1 MEKNDNSVTG
11 KDTFYYMNW
20 NCVKKLL
27 DFFFCFVVK
36 KESIELLILPKLLIY
51 LFILLFF
58 LLLIYLMVAKYSPW
72 YSARNLIVTVLP
84 RLFGNIWCLSHMLL
98 QGNPRTRDI
107 RARLEMR
114 FFVEPV
120 FLSFYIMT
128 TNLHPFAGLRV
139 MEGVVQ
145 M

>member
-11 KDTFYYMNW
+11 KGTFYYMNW
-20 NCVKKLL
+20 NCIKKLL

-51 LFILLFF
+51 L
-58 LLLIYLMVAKYSPW
+58 MVAKYSPW
-72 YSARNLIVTVLP
+72 YSGRNLIVTVLP

-128 TNLHPFAGLRV
+128 TNLHPVAGLRV